1 MLFSSNISQKSPLCN
16 WLMFVQ
22 LIEGRDHISLSE
34 QSSDYFVD
42 QIVNAYGSDYSPGQG
57 KWSKCGIFL
66 RLHCDQTVQ
75 LFSTVLKRFCPLDSK
90 NVFVLV
96 LAHLERELFEVD
108 DIGDDGDDDL
118 QHHYLP
124 NFKQL
129 QLGFQMSQDQNENIF
144 RI

>member
-1 MLFSSNISQKSPLCN
+1 M
-16 WLMFVQ
+16 
-22 LIEGRDHISLSE
+22 
-34 QSSDYFVD
+34 
-42 QIVNAYGSDYSPGQG
+42 NAYGSDYSPGRG

-118 QHHYLP
+118 
-124 NFKQL
+124 
-129 QLGFQMSQDQNENIF
+129 
-144 RI
+144 